1 MALQG
6 AGGTGGCTDTACV
19 SHCSTIMG
27 AAGAESE
34 GSAESTSQAGGK
46 AAGGLDAGD
55 PGRGEA
61 EGHVR
66 APSLGVE
73 MREEADDTDRGE
85 SEPSQ
90 CLVFWWSKAE
100 CFWPQGLPL
109 ANGTGQT

>member
-46 AAGGLDAGD
+46 AAGGLNVGD

-61 EGHVR
+61 EGHVQ

-73 MREEADDTDRGE
+73 MREEADDTDRGRN
-85 SEPSQ
+85 
-90 CLVFWWSKAE
+90 LVNAWFFGGPRQK
-100 CFWPQGLPL
+100 PL